1 MADVTVV
8 SEIKYRI
15 TKMVDGKEKRQHFVK
30 EKHRMTDVDEAD
42 VPVYAG
48 IVGLIL
54 SNDLPMFPEM

>member
-30 EKHRMTDVDEAD
+30 AKHRMTDVDEAD

-54 SNDLPMFPEM
+54 TNRMFPEL